1 MKIKGVNKLEN
12 TINKFLAPF
21 ELTSCLSSD
30 FSYEF
35 AKDRVN
41 FSLTVADH
49 ASNYF
54 QDFIHSMWEEVTIDT
69 FLISLLHE
77 VGHAETWDD
86 LEDEDIAYSDGMKKF
101 IEDELA
107 AGVTEA
113 RRRELYFEYF
123 NLPDELAATTWAIE
137 YIKNNAIQLV
147 FDWEIISRAIIEFF
161 KTNDI
166 DFN

>member
-1 MKIKGVNKLEN
+1 
-12 TINKFLAPF
+12 
-21 ELTSCLSSD
+21 
-30 FSYEF
+30 
-35 AKDRVN
+35 
-41 FSLTVADH
+41 
-49 ASNYF
+49 
-54 QDFIHSMWEEVTIDT
+54 MWEEVTIDT
-69 FLISLLHE
+69 FLLSLLHE

-86 LEDEDIAYSDGMKKF
+86 LEDEDIAYSDDMKVF
-101 IEDELA
+101 IQEELA
-107 AGVTEA
+107 AGVTEV

-123 NLPDELAATTWAIE
+123 NLPDELAATTRAIE

>member
-1 MKIKGVNKLEN
+1 MKIIKGANKLEN

-41 FSLTVADH
+41 FSLTVTDR
-49 ASNYF
+49 SSKYF
-54 QDFIHSMWEEVTIDT
+54 QDFIHSIWKDVAIDT

-86 LEDEDIAYSDGMKKF
+86 LEDEDIAYSDDMKVF
-101 IEDELA
+101 IQEELA

-113 RRRELYFEYF
+113 RRKELYFEYF
-123 NLPDELAATTWAIE
+123 NLPDEIAATTWAIE
-137 YIKNNAIQLV
+137 YIKENAAEIAL
-147 FDWEIISRAIIEFF
+147 DWVIISKAIIEFF
-161 KTNDI
+161 EANEI
-166 DFN
+166 VF

>member
-21 ELTSCLSSD
+21 ELTSQLSSD

-35 AKDRVN
+35 MNDKVN
-41 FSLTVADH
+41 FSLTVAEH
-49 ASNYF
+49 SSKYF
-54 QDFIHSMWEEVTIDT
+54 QEFVHSLCDEIEADT

-86 LEDEDIAYSDGMKKF
+86 LEDEDIVYSDDMKNF
-101 IEDELA
+101 IQKELA
-107 AGVTEA
+107 AGVSEA

-123 NLPDELAATTWAIE
+123 NLPDEIAATTWAIE
-137 YIKNNAIQLV
+137 YIKENAKQLV
-147 FDWEIISRAIIEFF
+147 FDWENISSAIIEFF

-166 DFN
+166 EF

>member
-1 MKIKGVNKLEN
+1 MKIIKGANKLEN

-35 AKDRVN
+35 AKDKVN
-41 FSLTVADH
+41 FSLIVADH
-49 ASNYF
+49 AGVYF

-69 FLISLLHE
+69 FLLSLLHE

-86 LEDEDIAYSDGMKKF
+86 LEDEDIAYSDDMKAF
-101 IEDELA
+101 IQEELA

-113 RRRELYFEYF
+113 RRKELYFEYF

-147 FDWEIISRAIIEFF
+147 FDWEIISNAIVEFF
-161 KTNDI
+161 NTNDI
-166 DFN
+166 EF